1 MSRESQEPSKED
13 WENVG
18 AILDAEMSS
27 VEDVQLELEKTEKG
41 NVKQTIRNC
50 MTVLY
55 RDPMLKGTIRRN
67 ELTGKTDIVGDY
79 KWKRNPTPSITDVD
93 TFQIQR
99 YMEENYGLKN
109 DKTINKA
116 IAIVASENGYH
127 PIKDF
132 LESLKWDGLPRIK
145 HVLTKYLGVDE
156 DDYAEA
162 LMKLLLMAA
171 IKRVYE
177 PGCKYDIM
185 VCIVGGQ
192 GAGKST
198 FFRFLAVK
206 DEWFSDDLKK
216 IDDEQVYRKMMGHWI
231 LEMSEMIA
239 TVNARSIE
247 DIKSFLSRSKE
258 TYKIPYETHPED
270 RPRQCVFVGTSN
282 DLQFLPF
289 DMTGNRRFAPI
300 LAHPEKV
307 EKHILENEAES
318 RAYFVQLWAEAME
331 LYRADD
337 KHDLKLP
344 KKMENYLKE
353 MQKDFMPEDTNIG
366 VIQAWL
372 DNCCV
377 EYVCSRMIFDE
388 VMAREGEVPK
398 PWQTKEINEIMNN
411 SITGWEKY
419 KQHRFKKYGQQNS
432 WRRIR
437 DKDGFMDAPENI
449 EMLF

>member
-206 DEWFSDDLKK
+206 DEWFSVDLKK